1 MAASSLTSSQ
11 VTDELRL
18 ALARTR
24 EGCMC
29 QVSPTVVQAAVGHLE
44 SLLKHDVI
52 VTDGDWS
59 GTLEEWRARK

>member
-11 VTDELRL
+11 VIDELRL

-29 QVSPTVVQAAVGHLE
+29 QVSPMVVREAAR
-44 SLLKHDVI
+44 LLQENEHENVLPD
-52 VTDGDWS
+52 
-59 GTLEEWRARK
+59 

>member
-11 VTDELRL
+11 VIDELRL

-29 QVSPTVVQAAVGHLE
+29 QVSPTVVREAVR
-44 SLLKHDVI
+44 LLQENEHENVLPD
-52 VTDGDWS
+52 
-59 GTLEEWRARK
+59 